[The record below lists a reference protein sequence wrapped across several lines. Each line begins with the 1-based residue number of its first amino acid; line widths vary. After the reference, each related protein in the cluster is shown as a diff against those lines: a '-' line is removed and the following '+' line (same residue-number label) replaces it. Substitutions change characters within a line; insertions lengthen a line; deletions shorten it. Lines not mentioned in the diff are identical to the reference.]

1 MSMKLSTSIITT
13 PYERVL
19 QIIKE
24 AKSFINMMSKNQSK
38 LIRNLEWVIK
48 VITSHSLYRYEL
60 KDNEMI
66 DKYSKENPNFKQF
79 VDFVYEYNEEVIE
92 MNKKK
97 NMINTQSRKISNDLL
112 SIPSFKLK
120 RNNLNS
126 FKSNTPVRRNKMNSF
141 SNNKLNN
148 DNLIINSIKGKKS
161 NPNYKNYNTIN
172 NKNQLLSSPSR
183 KSTEILTVKT
193 KKEKNYLFSSFYS
206 QNSLKEKDTR
216 PLSQNS
222 KSQKPKFENSFNYIE
237 TCIQNVNFSPK
248 KILEKD
254 FNIFELKKI
263 IGHTNILPL
272 MGKTILETFGLV
284 DNSIISINKLD
295 TFLFSV
301 TKEYFTTTLYHNSMH
316 GADVTQTVCLYFL
329 NSNAEEICQ
338 TNVLDL
344 LSILIASL
352 GHDIGHPGLNNN
364 FQINALTDMALTY
377 NDISCLENFHVSKLF
392 KLINKDENNIFE
404 KLNNSDF
411 KTIRKRMISEILAT
425 DMANH
430 GKVMSVIKSRIPDEI
445 LDGNKNNIKFELL
458 SKNPKTQ
465 FEEQQS
471 LLDFFIHSADLA
483 HNTKLFKISIQW
495 VELLSNEFWLQ
506 GDKEKNMNLPVSFL
520 CDRIGCNIPN
530 SQIGFIKGFI
540 LPTFEVLIMM
550 FPTLN
555 YTVENAKIN
564 IGEWQKLFEEKRITG
579 WTPKKEKNED
589 NDNNDNDN
597 DNNNF
602 IDCDISDDDNIIND
616 INVNNDINI
625 NNTNDNNTNDNN
637 DNFDDDETDNGISRN
652 EINSTINSNNTN
664 IKNSSNNNSIVNN
677 SENKRHLH
685 HNSENGGNL
694 LFNDISSKIE
704 KNLTFSIPKKK
715 NTKSIL
721 KRTQNKLQ
729 YCQSNSNTNNNCHFI
744 SNSNNINNINNN
756 NYNINININ
765 QNVSP
770 FKLSDIKKSLTT
782 KLINPNLDSMKK
794 K

>member
-1 MSMKLSTSIITT
+1 MPMKLTSSIITT
-13 PYERVL
+13 PYEKVL

-24 AKSFINMMSKNQSK
+24 AKSFINMMSKNQTK

-60 KDNEMI
+60 KENEMI
-66 DKYSKENPNFKQF
+66 EKYSKENPNFKQF

-112 SIPSFKLK
+112 TIPSFKLK

-126 FKSNTPVRRNKMNSF
+126 FKSNTPNRRNIKNNF
-141 SNNKLNN
+141 NNKLSN
-148 DNLIINSIKGKKS
+148 DNLIINSFKRKES
-161 NPNYKNYNTIN
+161 NPNYKNYNIFNNLNNQIIN
-172 NKNQLLSSPSR
+172 SPIR
-183 KSTEILTVKT
+183 KSTEIFTEKT

-206 QNSLKEKDTR
+206 QNSIKEKDNR

-222 KSQKPKFENSFNYIE
+222 KIQKPKFENSFNYIE
-237 TCIQNVNFSPK
+237 TCIQNANFSPK

-272 MGKTILETFGLV
+272 MGKTILESFGLV
-284 DNSIISINKLD
+284 DNSIIQINKLD
-295 TFLFSV
+295 NFLFSI
-301 TKEYFTTTLYHNSMH
+301 TKEYLTTTLYHNSMH
-316 GADVTQTVCLYFL
+316 GADVTQTICLYFL

-392 KLINKDENNIFE
+392 KLIKKDENNIFE
-404 KLNNSDF
+404 KLNNTDF

-471 LLDFFIHSADLA
+471 LLDFFIHAADLA
-483 HNTKLFKISIQW
+483 HNTKLFKISLQW
-495 VELLSNEFWLQ
+495 VELLSNEFWIQ
-506 GDKEKNMNLPVSFL
+506 GDKEKELNLPVSFL
-520 CDRIGCNIPN
+520 CERIGCNVPS
-530 SQIGFIKGFI
+530 SQVGFIKGFI

-550 FPTLN
+550 FPTLS

-564 IGEWQKLFEEKRITG
+564 IGEWQKLVEQKRMNG
-579 WTPKKEKNED
+579 WTPRNEIEDAKDENNNNNEGNINTGNESGNNISNEEENGISKNEND
-589 NDNNDNDN
+589 NYSSLNTNVKNNSNNYTPNNNDN
-597 DNNNF
+597 
-602 IDCDISDDDNIIND
+602 
-616 INVNNDINI
+616 
-625 NNTNDNNTNDNN
+625 
-637 DNFDDDETDNGISRN
+637 R
-652 EINSTINSNNTN
+652 
-664 IKNSSNNNSIVNN
+664 
-677 SENKRHLH
+677 RHLH
-685 HNSENGGNL
+685 HNSDNGGNGFINENNNNNNQNL
-694 LFNDISSKIE
+694 INKKIS
-704 KNLTFSIPKKK
+704 NNANKKK
-715 NTKSIL
+715 NSKSFHR
-721 KRTQNKLQ
+721 KGKNSLQ
-729 YCQSNSNTNNNCHFI
+729 YSNTAENNNFINSHVNTNNN
-744 SNSNNINNINNN
+744 NIFHKNNN
-756 NYNINININ
+756 LNIYH
-765 QNVSP
+765 NVSP
-770 FKLSDIKKSLTT
+770 FKLNDIQKSYTT
-782 KLINPNLDSMKK
+782 NWANAKLLNMKK
-794 K
+794 NNK